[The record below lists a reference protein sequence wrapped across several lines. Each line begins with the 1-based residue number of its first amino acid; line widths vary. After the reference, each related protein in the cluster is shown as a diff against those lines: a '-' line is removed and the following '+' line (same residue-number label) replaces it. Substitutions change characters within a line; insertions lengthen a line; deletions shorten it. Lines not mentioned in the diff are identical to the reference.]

1 MPTVTKL
8 YQTAMQVDSGQLL
21 AHIISESNLIEE
33 QHQLRSLLERN
44 EGRPL
49 GLAGGFAPT
58 GELVMLAIAD
68 KSTIVIIKFESKK
81 SNKHHEHTI
90 SPASNTAARVFLTQ
104 NVLRR
109 TTGFLYAF
117 DIAPIALALSQTLDL
132 RIANAIDVQC
142 EYRKHAVGDLHDLYD
157 ENINEVF
164 RDITIVDHPVAA
176 KNGTTS
182 LAQRAWI
189 AHYLSQLSTMED
201 RFARV
206 PPVDTFRLSDEA
218 LGFLAK
224 SSKDSFQLEQK
235 KPTEVTRHFATSVD
249 HQNNR
254 INAQVDRYL
263 SRIRTGQHQRAFIDI
278 GEHAGWGF
286 TVDGQVVKS
295 QGCIAE
301 LATNNILSFVGKTI
315 GSIKIVG
322 RGDPT
327 QAEVQ
332 RAQKV
337 LEILQ
342 GLINLHNNPWVQ
354 LIFFSSPKSN
364 FQWPSAWTEEAN
376 DADVVKYCADRVT
389 VKQMLRQSNDGRLT
403 VIQGPPGT
411 GKTTVIASF
420 VQMAL
425 DNGLSGIWLIAQ
437 SNVAVKNIAEKLTDF
452 GLTNWKLLVS
462 KDFFEYWSVFS
473 LMALPL

>member
-8 YQTAMQVDSGQLL
+8 LYQNVMKVDSGQLST
-21 AHIISESNLIEE
+21 HIIPESNLIEE
-33 QHQLRSLLERN
+33 QHQLRSLLDRN
-44 EGRPL
+44 EGRAL

-58 GELVMLAIAD
+58 GELAMLAIAD
-68 KSTIVIIKFESKK
+68 KSTIVIIEFEPKK
-81 SNKHHEHTI
+81 SKGNEHDER
-90 SPASNTAARVFLTQ
+90 AARVFLTQ
-104 NVLRR
+104 DLLRR

-142 EYRKHAVGDLHDLYD
+142 AGSKTRIPLAV
-157 ENINEVF
+157 VKQ
-164 RDITIVDHPVAA
+164 A
-176 KNGTTS
+176 NGTTS

-189 AHYLSQLSTMED
+189 AHHLSQLSTMED
-201 RFARV
+201 RFAQV

-218 LGFLAK
+218 LEFLAK

-249 HQNNR
+249 HQNNH
-254 INAQVDRYL
+254 INAQANRYQNK
-263 SRIRTGQHQRAFIDI
+263 IRKGQHQRAFIDI
-278 GEHAGWGF
+278 GEHVGRGF
-286 TVDGQVVKS
+286 TVDGQVAKS
-295 QGCIAE
+295 RGHTAK

-322 RGDPT
+322 RDDPT

-342 GLINLHNNPWVQ
+342 GLINLEHDNPWVQ
-354 LIFFSSPKSN
+354 LIFFSSPRHD

-376 DADVVKYCADRVT
+376 DADVVKYRADRVSRPLNPSQT
-389 VKQMLRQSNDGRLT
+389 KAVKQMLRQSNDGRLT

-420 VQMAL
+420 VQTAL
-425 DNGLSGIWLIAQ
+425 DGGLSGIWLIAQ
-437 SNVAVKNIAEKLTDF
+437 SNVAVKNIAEKLADF

-462 KDFFEYWSVFS
+462 KEFFEYWSVFS
-473 LMALPL
+473 LVALPL